1 LAIEVIDSAIV
12 LLMNLSSTGSV
23 TIPISLFPLMINI
36 LLVDDQNLIRQ
47 GLKALLELEPDLQ
60 IIGEAENGQVAID
73 LTKELQPNVVLMD
86 IRMPIMDG
94 VMATKE
100 ICRQF
105 PDVNI
110 LILTTFDDDTYVSA
124 AIEYGAKGYLLK
136 DTPSE
141 EIAAA
146 IRAVDRGYTHLA
158 PGMIEKVIS
167 GRVSE
172 PTISLPTELAD
183 LTPRELEVL
192 KLIAAGA
199 NNREIAQKLYI
210 SEGTVKNHV
219 TNLLNRLNLRDR
231 TQAAILAKTYLSI

>member
-1 LAIEVIDSAIV
+1 
-12 LLMNLSSTGSV
+12 
-23 TIPISLFPLMINI
+23 MITL

-60 IIGEAENGQVAID
+60 VIGEAENGQVAID
-73 LTKELQPNVVLMD
+73 CVAKLQPNVVLMD
-86 IRMPIMDG
+86 IRMPVMDG
-94 VMATKE
+94 VTATKE

-105 PDVNI
+105 PNVNV
-110 LILTTFDDDTYVSA
+110 LVLTTFDDDTYVTA
-124 AIEYGAKGYLLK
+124 AIKYGAKGYLLK

-158 PGMIEKVIS
+158 PGMMAKVMS
-167 GRVSE
+167 GQVSE
-172 PTISLPTELAD
+172 AAISLPPELED

-192 KLIAAGA
+192 KLIATGA
-199 NNREIAQKLYI
+199 NNREIAQELYI

-231 TQAAILAKTYLSI
+231 TQAAILANTYFK

>member
-1 LAIEVIDSAIV
+1 
-12 LLMNLSSTGSV
+12 
-23 TIPISLFPLMINI
+23 MINI

-47 GLKALLELEPDLQ
+47 GLKALLELEPDLK
-60 IIGEAENGQVAID
+60 IIGEAENGQIAIE
-73 LTKELQPNVVLMD
+73 LARELQPNVVLMD

-105 PDVNI
+105 PDVHI

-158 PGMIEKVIS
+158 PGMMEKVIS
-167 GRVSE
+167 GRVHEPEIALPSE
-172 PTISLPTELAD
+172 IAG

-192 KLIAAGA
+192 KLIAVGA

>member
-1 LAIEVIDSAIV
+1 MSP
-12 LLMNLSSTGSV
+12 T
-23 TIPISLFPLMINI
+23 ISL

-60 IIGEAENGQVAID
+60 VVGEAENGQMAISMLESFATD
-73 LTKELQPNVVLMD
+73 PVKSRQPSVVLMD
-86 IRMPIMDG
+86 IRMPVMDG
-94 VMATKE
+94 VTATRE

-105 PDVNI
+105 PHVNV
-110 LILTTFDDDTYVSA
+110 LVLTTFDDDNYVA
-124 AIEYGAKGYLLK
+124 KAIEYGAKGYLLK

-158 PGMIEKVIS
+158 PGMMAKVMA
-167 GRVSE
+167 GRIDRSE
-172 PTISLPTELAD
+172 IILPPEIAE

-192 KLIAAGA
+192 KLIATGA

-231 TQAAILAKTYLSI
+231 TQAAILANTYFHNHV

>member
-1 LAIEVIDSAIV
+1 MTS
-12 LLMNLSSTGSV
+12 
-23 TIPISLFPLMINI
+23 MINI

-60 IIGEAENGQVAID
+60 IVGEAENGQVAID
-73 LTKELQPNVVLMD
+73 LVQELMPSVVLMD
-86 IRMPIMDG
+86 IRMPVMDG

-100 ICRQF
+100 ICQRF
-105 PDVNI
+105 PAVNI
-110 LILTTFDDDTYVSA
+110 LILTTFDDDTYVST
-124 AIEYGAKGYLLK
+124 AIGHGAKGYLLK

-158 PGMIEKVIS
+158 PGMMAKVMA
-167 GRVSE
+167 GRANEAEVV
-172 PTISLPTELAD
+172 LPVELQE

-199 NNREIAQKLYI
+199 NNREIAQQLYI

-219 TNLLNRLNLRDR
+219 TNLLSRLNLRDR
-231 TQAAILAKTYLSI
+231 TQAAILAKTYLSV

>member
-1 LAIEVIDSAIV
+1 
-12 LLMNLSSTGSV
+12 
-23 TIPISLFPLMINI
+23 MINL

-47 GLKALLELEPDLQ
+47 GLKALLELEPDLC
-60 IIGEAENGQVAID
+60 IVGEAENGVVAIERVK
-73 LTKELQPNVVLMD
+73 TLQPSVVLMD
-86 IRMPIMDG
+86 IRMPVMDG
-94 VMATKE
+94 VTATRE

-105 PDVNI
+105 PHVNV

-158 PGMIEKVIS
+158 PGMLAKVMS
-167 GRVSE
+167 RAAE
-172 PTISLPTELAD
+172 QLATRLPPQLNE

-192 KLIAAGA
+192 KLIAKGA
-199 NNREIAQKLYI
+199 NNREIAQALYI

-231 TQAAILAKTYLSI
+231 TQAAIFANTYF

>member
-1 LAIEVIDSAIV
+1 
-12 LLMNLSSTGSV
+12 
-23 TIPISLFPLMINI
+23 MINI

-60 IIGEAENGQVAID
+60 VIGEAENGQIAID
-73 LTKELQPNVVLMD
+73 LVKKLQPNIVLMD

-94 VMATKE
+94 VTATKE

-110 LILTTFDDDTYVSA
+110 LVLTTFDDDTYVSA
-124 AIEYGAKGYLLK
+124 AIKYGARGYLLK

-141 EIAAA
+141 EIADA

-158 PGMIEKVIS
+158 PGMMEKVIA
-167 GRVSE
+167 GRVNDE
-172 PTISLPTELAD
+172 PEVTLPSELAG

-192 KLIAAGA
+192 KLIAVGA
-199 NNREIAQKLYI
+199 NNREIATQLYI

>member
-1 LAIEVIDSAIV
+1 MVNSITFSRPPV
-12 LLMNLSSTGSV
+12 N
-23 TIPISLFPLMINI
+23 MITL

-47 GLKALLELEPDLQ
+47 GLKALLELEPDLCVV
-60 IIGEAENGQVAID
+60 GEAENGAVAIEAVKT
-73 LTKELQPNVVLMD
+73 LAPNVVLMD
-86 IRMPIMDG
+86 IRMPVMDG
-94 VMATKE
+94 VTATRE

-110 LILTTFDDDTYVSA
+110 LVLTTFDDDTYVAA

-158 PGMIEKVIS
+158 PGMLAKIMSRQVEHH
-167 GRVSE
+167 G
-172 PTISLPTELAD
+172 TNLPPELTE

-192 KLIAAGA
+192 KLIAKGA
-199 NNREIAQKLYI
+199 NNREIAQTLYI

-231 TQAAILAKTYLSI
+231 TQAAIFANTYF

>member
-1 LAIEVIDSAIV
+1 
-12 LLMNLSSTGSV
+12 
-23 TIPISLFPLMINI
+23 MIHI

-60 IIGEAENGQVAID
+60 VVGEAENGQIAISI
-73 LTKELQPNVVLMD
+73 LEGFANESVRSLQPNVVLMD
-86 IRMPIMDG
+86 IRMPVMDG
-94 VMATKE
+94 VTATQN
-100 ICRQF
+100 ICQQF
-105 PDVNI
+105 PNVNI
-110 LILTTFDDDTYVSA
+110 LMLTTFDDDTYVA
-124 AIEYGAKGYLLK
+124 KAIEYGAKGYLLK

-158 PGMIEKVIS
+158 PGMMEKLMAA
-167 GRVSE
+167 GRSE
-172 PTISLPTELAD
+172 HRPEHSLPRELVD

-192 KLIAAGA
+192 KLIATGA
-199 NNREIAQKLYI
+199 NNREIARELYI

-231 TQAAILAKTYLSI
+231 TQAAILANTYFDCNVRDVKFHLKSE

>member
-1 LAIEVIDSAIV
+1 
-12 LLMNLSSTGSV
+12 
-23 TIPISLFPLMINI
+23 MINL

-47 GLKALLELEPDLQ
+47 GLKALLELEPDLC
-60 IIGEAENGQVAID
+60 IVGEAENGVVAIERVK
-73 LTKELQPNVVLMD
+73 TLQPSVVLMD
-86 IRMPIMDG
+86 IRMPVMDG
-94 VMATKE
+94 VTATRE

-105 PDVNI
+105 PNVNV

-158 PGMIEKVIS
+158 PGMLAKVIS
-167 GRVSE
+167 RAAE
-172 PTISLPTELAD
+172 QPATRLPPQLNE

-192 KLIAAGA
+192 KLIAKGA
-199 NNREIAQKLYI
+199 NNREIAQALYI

-231 TQAAILAKTYLSI
+231 TQAAIFANTYF

>member
-1 LAIEVIDSAIV
+1 
-12 LLMNLSSTGSV
+12 
-23 TIPISLFPLMINI
+23 
-36 LLVDDQNLIRQ
+36 
-47 GLKALLELEPDLQ
+47 
-60 IIGEAENGQVAID
+60 
-73 LTKELQPNVVLMD
+73 MD

-100 ICRQF
+100 ICREF
-105 PDVNI
+105 PDVHV

-158 PGMIEKVIS
+158 PGMMEKVIS
-167 GRVSE
+167 GRVNEPEIKLPSE
-172 PTISLPTELAD
+172 IAG

-192 KLIAAGA
+192 KLIAVGA

>member
-1 LAIEVIDSAIV
+1 
-12 LLMNLSSTGSV
+12 
-23 TIPISLFPLMINI
+23 MITL

-47 GLKALLELEPDLQ
+47 GLKALLELEPDLCVV
-60 IIGEAENGQVAID
+60 GEAENGAVAIEAVKT
-73 LTKELQPNVVLMD
+73 LAPNVVLMD
-86 IRMPIMDG
+86 IRMPVMDG
-94 VMATKE
+94 VTATRE

-110 LILTTFDDDTYVSA
+110 LVLTTFDDDTYVAA

-158 PGMIEKVIS
+158 PGMLAKIMSRQAEQH
-167 GRVSE
+167 G
-172 PTISLPTELAD
+172 TNLPTELAE

-192 KLIAAGA
+192 KLIAKGA
-199 NNREIAQKLYI
+199 NNREIAQTLYI

-231 TQAAILAKTYLSI
+231 TQAAIFANTYF

>member
-1 LAIEVIDSAIV
+1 
-12 LLMNLSSTGSV
+12 
-23 TIPISLFPLMINI
+23 MINI

-47 GLKALLELEPDLQ
+47 GLKALLELESDLQ
-60 IIGEAENGQVAID
+60 IVGEAENGQVAID
-73 LTKELQPNVVLMD
+73 LVQELKPSVVLMD
-86 IRMPIMDG
+86 IRMPVMDG
-94 VMATKE
+94 VTATKE
-100 ICRQF
+100 ICQRF
-105 PDVNI
+105 PAVNI
-110 LILTTFDDDTYVSA
+110 LILTTFDDDTYVA
-124 AIEYGAKGYLLK
+124 KAIEHGAKGYLLK

-158 PGMIEKVIS
+158 PGMMAKVMA
-167 GRVSE
+167 GRASE
-172 PTISLPTELAD
+172 AQVVLPLELQE

-199 NNREIAQKLYI
+199 NNKEIAQQLYI

-219 TNLLNRLNLRDR
+219 TNLLSRLNLRDR

>member
-1 LAIEVIDSAIV
+1 
-12 LLMNLSSTGSV
+12 M
-23 TIPISLFPLMINI
+23 ISI

-47 GLKALLELEPDLQ
+47 GLKALLELEPDLKV
-60 IIGEAENGQVAID
+60 IGEAENGQLAIECVA
-73 LTKELQPNVVLMD
+73 KLQPNVVLMD
-86 IRMPIMDG
+86 IRMPVMDG
-94 VMATKE
+94 VTATKE
-100 ICRQF
+100 ICQQF
-105 PDVNI
+105 PNVHI
-110 LILTTFDDDTYVSA
+110 LVLTTFDDDTYVAA
-124 AIEYGAKGYLLK
+124 AIKYGAKGYLLK

-167 GRVSE
+167 GQVHESE
-172 PTISLPTELAD
+172 IALPPEITE

-192 KLIAAGA
+192 KLIATGD

-231 TQAAILAKTYLSI
+231 TQAAILANTYFDR